1 MAAGVSEALRE
12 RGVADPRASILGEV
26 AIAIFRISFERWV
39 AQSGEPDLTELIG
52 ALLAELRPLTA
63 GEPLTSAAD

>member
-12 RGVADPRASILGEV
+12 RGVADPGASILGEV

-39 AQSGEPDLTELIG
+39 CTERQPDPTEPIR
-52 ALLAELRPLTA
+52 ALLAELRALTA